1 MALKRLIAILMCLL
15 LFFSPLLT
23 SAEELPSSETE
34 QSEDTPL
41 NPVEPE
47 SATNEATTTEETQ
60 QNSDDLTKDEN
71 LVKESIE
78 SDATAPQDE
87 SVQNENDQLQLQE
100 SAVQTNTVTFN
111 SNNVFNNAETV
122 SVKLTRYL
130 FNKTEISLAIKGKYL
145 INNSIEITEGN
156 DYSIKVENGSYL
168 SLYVNGN
175 KVQTFQNS
183 FLISPIQ
190 YGTNNYAIING
201 REYLGNIEFT
211 VEDSKYIRPINTLPI
226 EDYLKGVVPGE
237 MPASWGA
244 KALEALQAQ
253 AVAARTYVKTH
264 AGSVIND
271 TVSYQAYEG
280 YKWHPYTNTAVDQ
293 TAGKV
298 LRYNGGLISA
308 NYSSSNGG
316 YTESNANYWGS
327 DQLPYLI
334 AKKDPY
340 DPKNPW
346 QIVLDKQQINTSQLD
361 LSQPEQWW
369 SSVKESQVD
378 TAELKNIKNYLLRQ
392 TGASDI
398 KIIGFPKVGFSDDFT
413 RTANGESTGNRTKGT
428 VHIEYF
434 MKDSEGNYVRQ
445 LRGDI
450 PEDFAKTIS
459 GKTRYETSVEISR
472 TGWTGTSDTIVLERG
487 DVHVDAITVAVLAKK
502 YNATFSSFTY
512 YIFCC
517 STRSS

>member
-71 LVKESIE
+71 LVKESVE
-78 SDATAPQDE
+78 SEATAPQDE

-145 INNSIEITEGN
+145 INNSIEITEDN
-156 DYSIKVENGSYL
+156 NYSIKVENGSYL
-168 SLYVNGN
+168 SLYANGN

-190 YGTNNYAIING
+190 YGNNNYAIING

-237 MPASWGA
+237 MPAGWG
-244 KALEALQAQ
+244 KAIEALKAQ
-253 AVAARTYVKTH
+253 AIAARTYVKTH

-298 LRYNGGLISA
+298 LRYNGKLISA
-308 NYSSSNGG
+308 VYSSSNGG
-316 YTESNANYWGS
+316 YIESNANYWG
-327 DQLPYLI
+327 Y
-334 AKKDPY
+334 Y
-340 DPKNPW
+340 
-346 QIVLDKQQINTSQLD
+346 
-361 LSQPEQWW
+361 
-369 SSVKESQVD
+369 SSS
-378 TAELKNIKNYLLRQ
+378 
-392 TGASDI
+392 
-398 KIIGFPKVGFSDDFT
+398 
-413 RTANGESTGNRTKGT
+413 
-428 VHIEYF
+428 
-434 MKDSEGNYVRQ
+434 
-445 LRGDI
+445 
-450 PEDFAKTIS
+450 
-459 GKTRYETSVEISR
+459 
-472 TGWTGTSDTIVLERG
+472 
-487 DVHVDAITVAVLAKK
+487 
-502 YNATFSSFTY
+502 
-512 YIFCC
+512 IFNC
-517 STRSS
+517 